1 MRAFAGNLASA
12 VALICVLTSGG
23 HAQTVG
29 EDPHRLAVALS
40 ADVGPYPDAFTVRC
54 GTAPNSAGDGAQIGL
69 GGGVLAIDRPRSMVF
84 VEAEV
89 RASVYRG
96 SACGGNA
103 GDGPEVR
110 TTFLPVAGTPGMPL
124 VRTVL
129 HTGIET
135 PPSSPLILRATV
147 GAGMI
152 WSARTAP
159 LGSVTI
165 GAGSNNPGPRF
176 FTELEWDVSRA
187 RMTVEKDVSLPTGEH
202 RLGYQRGRTPGVD
215 GAAHRRGVA
224 APLIEG
230 GGVGLVRTLI

>member
-1 MRAFAGNLASA
+1 MRILAGNLADA
-12 VALICVLTSGG
+12 VALICVLAPGG
-23 HAQTVG
+23 HAQTAG
-29 EDPHRLAVALS
+29 EDPHRMAVALS

-69 GGGVLAIDRPRSMVF
+69 GAGVSAIDRPRSMVF
-84 VEAEV
+84 VEADV
-89 RASVYRG
+89 RASIYRG
-96 SACGGNA
+96 SACGGNV
-103 GDGPEVR
+103 GDGPELR
-110 TTFLPVAGTPGMPL
+110 TVFLPVPGTPGMPL

-135 PPSSPLILRATV
+135 PPSYPLMLRATV

-152 WSARTAP
+152 WSAHTAP

-187 RMTVEKDVSLPTGEH
+187 RMTVEKDVSLPTGNADSFSTEVAH
-202 RLGYQRGRTPGVD
+202 PAWMALRIGVEW
-215 GAAHRRGVA
+215 
-224 APLIEG
+224 PL
-230 GGVGLVRTLI
+230 R